1 MQGIQTLFGFLQNP
15 ATLQDPRLKML
26 FYQAAEQF
34 GISPAEIEFADNQAT
49 QMQQDG
55 RLPTLQN
62 QQQPQ
67 GQPQPSP
74 IQPQQLTAN
83 KQ

>member
-1 MQGIQTLFGFLQNP
+1 LQGIQTLFSFLQNP
-15 ATLQDPRLKML
+15 AVLQDPRLKML

-55 RLPTLQN
+55 RLPTLQG
-62 QQQPQ
+62 QQPQ
-67 GQPQPSP
+67 GQPQPQPSP
-74 IQPQQLTAN
+74 MQPQLTP
-83 KQ
+83 QR